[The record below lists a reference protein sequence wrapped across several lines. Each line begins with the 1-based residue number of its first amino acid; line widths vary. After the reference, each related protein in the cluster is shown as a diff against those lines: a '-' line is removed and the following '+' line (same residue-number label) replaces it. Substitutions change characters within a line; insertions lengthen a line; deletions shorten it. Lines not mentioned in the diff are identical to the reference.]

1 MGFIVGPPVIGV
13 LSDQVGLPRTLA
25 LLVLSLGTVT
35 VLGGRALGR
44 RNDTSIRDTERT
56 VVEIVS

>member
-1 MGFIVGPPVIGV
+1 VIGV

-35 VLGGRALGR
+35 VLGGKALGR
-44 RNDTSIRDTERT
+44 RNDISIHDSERT